1 MPFFQASKN
10 SKNST
15 GQQPHEPDSST
26 ASLYQFGMGSAVAFQ
41 GGKTNGIIWNLLQ
54 ELARI

>member
-41 GGKTNGIIWNLLQ
+41 GGKTNGII
-54 ELARI
+54 